1 MRPMAILLLTA
12 SVAVAAPLP
21 REPLPD
27 PIGRGYVGI
36 YFGQG
41 PLSVGQVIP
50 GTPAEKVGMKPGDV
64 FVRVGTFEP
73 KDRAQLQQFLSSI
86 RPGTPMLVTVRRGEE
101 TKSMIVRLA
110 ARPADSEPYIPP
122 TPIDPP

>member
-1 MRPMAILLLTA
+1 
-12 SVAVAAPLP
+12 
-21 REPLPD
+21 
-27 PIGRGYVGI
+27 
-36 YFGQG
+36 
-41 PLSVGQVIP
+41 
-50 GTPAEKVGMKPGDV
+50 MKPGDV

-86 RPGTPMLVTVRRGEE
+86 RPGTPVLVKVRRGDEM
-101 TKSMIVRLA
+101 KSMVVRLA